1 MKNKHKKIIIILLL
15 TISIT
20 TGSLYIWQAV
30 AAFEHGTT
38 DKKIKDLWVLM
49 KYKYKRYS
57 TSDRKSR
64 LATHSVP
71 KLKVQMQ
78 GFRQRAMVAS
88 FYKV

>member
-38 DKKIKDLWVLM
+38 DKKN
-49 KYKYKRYS
+49 
-57 TSDRKSR
+57 
-64 LATHSVP
+64 
-71 KLKVQMQ
+71 
-78 GFRQRAMVAS
+78 
-88 FYKV
+88 